1 MTWQEQAKALFF
13 IEKKTIKEVSQDI
26 YKSERSIRQ
35 YLKTLPQ
42 YKKEREKRKTENREK
57 RKTYQRQ
64 WDGENR
70 KNRYNRIDAESL
82 RREHD
87 LAAIILSKEK
97 Y

>member
-57 RKTYQRQ
+57 RKAYQRQ
-64 WDGENR
+64 WDRVNRRYCMVNGESI
-70 KNRYNRIDAESL
+70 K
-82 RREHD
+82 REHTI
-87 LAAIILSKEK
+87 AAIILSKEK

>member
-42 YKKEREKRKTENREK
+42 YKKEREKEKQKTEKREK
-57 RKTYQRQ
+57 PIKDSGTEKT
-64 WDGENR
+64 
-70 KNRYNRIDAESL
+70 
-82 RREHD
+82 
-87 LAAIILSKEK
+87 EK
-97 Y
+97 IVITE